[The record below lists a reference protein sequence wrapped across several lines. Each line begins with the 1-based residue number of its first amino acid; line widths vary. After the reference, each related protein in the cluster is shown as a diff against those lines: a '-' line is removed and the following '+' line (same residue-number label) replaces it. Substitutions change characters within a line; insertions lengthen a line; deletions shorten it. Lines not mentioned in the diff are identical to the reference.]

1 MAGYGGKSNSSNHVA
16 LTAHVLIALD
26 KATPRLSG
34 DSRKTKH
41 GRAQSKLTLSSLIWD
56 EI

>member
-1 MAGYGGKSNSSNHVA
+1 MAGYGGNSNSSNHVA

-34 DSRKTKH
+34 DSRKTN
-41 GRAQSKLTLSSLIWD
+41 LS
-56 EI
+56 